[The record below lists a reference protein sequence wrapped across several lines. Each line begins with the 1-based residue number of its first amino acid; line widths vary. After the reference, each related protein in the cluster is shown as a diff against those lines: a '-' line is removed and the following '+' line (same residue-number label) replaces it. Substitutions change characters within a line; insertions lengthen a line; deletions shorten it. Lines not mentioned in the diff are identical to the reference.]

1 MIDDYRLKRLHESC
15 KLKRLKAHYVYKLI
29 RIEVRR
35 KHQRQIME
43 ELKTREE
50 ELKRL
55 KNDQLVTTLI
65 DSGT

>member
-1 MIDDYRLKRLHESC
+1 MIDDYRLKRLRE
-15 KLKRLKAHYVYKLI
+15 
-29 RIEVRR
+29 RR

-43 ELKTREE
+43 KLKTMEE

-55 KNDQLVTTLI
+55 ERQNDQLVTTLI

>member
-1 MIDDYRLKRLHESC
+1 MIDDYRLKRLRE
-15 KLKRLKAHYVYKLI
+15 
-29 RIEVRR
+29 RR

-43 ELKTREE
+43 ELKTMKE